1 MVVYLK
7 PVLLSNKKYPIIRLL
22 DIAALREMLLV
33 YGQADLDCSQVDET
47 SICNLQIITIASLAL
62 HNMLSSSSSL
72 ALSYTSPGYYDL
84 VD

>member
-1 MVVYLK
+1 MFDAKFELGMVVYLK

-47 SICNLQIITIASLAL
+47 S
-62 HNMLSSSSSL
+62 ML
-72 ALSYTSPGYYDL
+72 
-84 VD
+84 